1 MKVKDVTD
9 KLVIAVFIL
18 VVVAL
23 VGALIMDFTQM
34 YFSPD
39 EGYVISKIYTKAS
52 YSTVGTSV
60 YTPEQYQLVI
70 EGINRDG
77 DVTQG
82 VIDVD
87 AYLFHET
94 KLKDFFSK
102 KCMCVL
108 KR

>member
-39 EGYVISKIYTKAS
+39 EGYVVS
-52 YSTVGTSV
+52 
-60 YTPEQYQLVI
+60 
-70 EGINRDG
+70 N
-77 DVTQG
+77 
-82 VIDVD
+82 
-87 AYLFHET
+87 
-94 KLKDFFSK
+94 
-102 KCMCVL
+102 
-108 KR
+108 